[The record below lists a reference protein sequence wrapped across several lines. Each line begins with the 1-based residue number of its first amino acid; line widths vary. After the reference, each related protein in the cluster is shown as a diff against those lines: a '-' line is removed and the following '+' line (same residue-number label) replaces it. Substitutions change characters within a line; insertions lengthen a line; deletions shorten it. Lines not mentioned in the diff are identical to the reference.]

1 MEIVKAGCRPDE
13 LFKEYGPSA
22 DSIRNWVK
30 KYASVEVNGES
41 ISVDELKK
49 LRKDNAILKEEI
61 EISKRVAVLLVRE
74 LV

>member
-1 MEIVKAGCRPDE
+1 MPKKPVHNLDISA
-13 LFKEYGPSA
+13 YGSSA
-22 DSIRNWVK
+22 DPIRNWVK

-61 EISKRVAVLLVRE
+61 EISKRVAVLLAKH
-74 LV
+74 

>member
-1 MEIVKAGCRPDE
+1 MVKAGCHPDE

-30 KYASVEVNGES
+30 KYASVEVNGKS

-49 LRKDNAILKEEI
+49 FRKDNVILKEEI

>member
-1 MEIVKAGCRPDE
+1 M
-13 LFKEYGPSA
+13 
-22 DSIRNWVK
+22 
-30 KYASVEVNGES
+30 NGKS

-49 LRKDNAILKEEI
+49 FRKDNVILKEKI